1 MAETV
6 HENGGKA
13 IAVVGMACRLPGAAD
28 PAAFWRLLCD
38 GVDALSAPPPGRR
51 PAGAA
56 PRAGYLPGVDRFDA
70 PLFGM
75 SPRTAAAT
83 DPQQRLALELGWEAF
98 EDAGITPGAVAGHRV
113 GVWFGAMADGYAALL
128 ARDGAAPDRDTVPGL
143 SRTMIAGRLSHALGL
158 RGPSMVVDTG
168 QSSSLTAVHAA
179 CAALRAGEARLAL
192 AGGVHLNLDPA
203 GDDATSAFG
212 ALSPRGRC
220 ATLDADADGY
230 ARGEGG
236 GAVLLRPLDDARA
249 AGDRVYCVVTAG
261 AVNNDGGGPAPTV
274 PTADGQ
280 REVLR
285 AAHRRAGG
293 DPHRVQYVELHGTG
307 TAVGDP
313 VEATAVAA
321 ELAAGRPADAP
332 LAVGSVKTN
341 IGHLEG
347 AAGIAGLLKLALAV
361 HHRTLPASLHHRTPH
376 PVLRGSGLR
385 VVTEPAGWPRPGER
399 LRGAVTSVGM
409 GGSNCHLVVDEAPAP
424 PDAAG
429 AGPAVAGPHL
439 VTLSG
444 ATDAGLRAQA
454 DRLAAHVDGG
464 TDGLADLAR
473 SAATTRTAL
482 RHRAAVVAE
491 DRAEL
496 LAGLRAL
503 AAGEPAEHVATGRAA
518 DGATAFVFSGQGA
531 QRAGMGTA
539 LAAADPIFAR
549 HLDTVCSALDEHL
562 PGALRTVLA
571 TGGDGALDRTGWTQ
585 PALFAHGLAL
595 ARTLLDRGVAVD
607 HLLGHS
613 VGEIAAAQLAGVLSL
628 RDACVLVTA
637 RGRVMDELPPGGAM
651 LAVAAPEAELA
662 DRVAGRPDLAVAAV
676 NGPASCVVSGAADA
690 VGEIARWAAETG
702 LRHRRLPVSHAFHS
716 PLMDPALDR
725 FAGVVAGLDLQPP
738 QRGLVSAV
746 TGAPVG
752 AEITD
757 PAYWVRHAR
766 DAVRFADAVTAAE
779 AAGVTR
785 WCEVGPRAGLT
796 AAVRDCLTGDHP
808 AVVVAAQ
815 RHDRPEPPTLL
826 AAVGALHAH
835 GADLDPV
842 ALLDGRGGRRVP
854 LPGYAFQRSRYWLP
868 APFGTAPAGVAP
880 PAPAAGADVA
890 VDGTGPDAPA
900 VTPAAARL
908 RAATGAPRRSRIAL
922 ELVRG
927 AAAAVLGHP
936 GPSDV
941 DPDLTFGELGVDSLG
956 AVELRDRLGAALG
969 TTLPASLLFDH
980 PRPTALAGHLAER
993 HGGAGDGP
1001 ALGTAAPDHPAGPR
1015 GPSDDPVV
1023 VVGMGCRFPG
1033 GVTDPQQLWDVVAGG
1048 RDVTGDFPTDR
1059 GWDLGALLDGDPD
1072 TPGTSWTRRG
1082 GFLTGVARFDAAFFG
1097 ISAREA
1103 RAMDPQQ
1110 RLVLETTWEAL
1121 ERAGIPPR
1129 SRHGE
1134 RVGVYLGATAGEYGP
1149 RLDAGDDRA
1158 GGYVLT
1164 GTTPSVVS
1172 GRVAYSLGLRG
1183 PALTVDTACSS
1194 SLVAIDLAA
1203 RAVRSGEVTAAVA
1216 GGVTVLSGPGMFVEM
1231 SRQRGL
1237 SRDGRC
1243 RAFSADADGTGWAEG
1258 AGVVVLERL
1267 STARACG
1274 HPVLA
1279 VLRGSAVNSDGASNG
1294 LTAPS
1299 GVAQQAVLRDAL
1311 AAAGIT
1317 ADGVDVVEAH
1327 GTGTRLGDPIEAQAL
1342 REVYGTGR
1350 TGPPLA
1356 LGSVKSNIGH
1366 TQAAAGVAGLI
1377 KMVLALQ
1384 HRVLPATLHA
1394 ERPSE
1399 LVEWDGVQVLTAA
1412 REWTDPGRPRRAGVS
1427 SFGISG
1433 TNAHVVVE
1441 EAPAADPVAAP
1452 APPGPPA
1459 WRLSARDPQALAES
1473 ARRLVAAVEADPD
1486 GLGVGVVAAAL
1497 ARGRTWFP
1505 HRAVVLG
1512 ADRDALL
1519 AGLRGLAD
1527 GRPDPAAVVQG
1538 TGPADGRV
1546 VFVFPGQGA
1555 QWAPMGR
1562 ALYRE
1567 CPVFAAELDRCAA
1580 ALAPHL
1586 DEDVVEVVTGDDDG
1600 WLDRVETVQPALFAV
1615 MVALAATWRAWGVEP
1630 AAVVGHSQ
1638 GEIAAACVAGALS
1651 LPDAARVVAL
1661 RARAIRRIAGG
1672 GAMLSVGLGRDE
1684 VADWLATEPGLALA
1698 AHNGARSV
1706 VVSGAADAVARLQAA
1721 LEAHEVRVRRI
1732 PVDYASHSAHVE
1744 SIAAEILDD
1753 LAPISPRPP
1762 AVPMY
1767 STVHAAP
1774 VDAGTPLDAAYWVA
1788 NLRGTVELHATVE
1801 TVLADGHDVLV
1812 EVGPHPVLLPV
1823 VAETV
1828 DAGETAAAT
1837 LPTLHRDAGDLAALT
1852 RAWARAQVAGAPLAP
1867 AAGHPGVPPAPH
1879 PPALPTYPFRGEE
1892 HWIVPPASAAARPA
1906 GPALHRLDWVP
1917 GPDPRPLTGRWA
1929 RAAAAGGAVAT
1940 GGGVAALPEHD
1951 PADPPDLL
1959 VLAIPPAGDPPVP
1972 EAVRSATGTTLHVLQ
1987 QLLADPGA
1995 AATRLLVL
2003 TRGAVA
2009 ATDGEA
2015 PDPAGAAVWGL
2026 LRSAAS
2032 EHPGRILLVD
2042 TDPADHPRPPDR
2054 LPAGE
2059 PQVAVRGHR
2068 MLVPRLAAVAP
2079 AAVTPPDLTGG
2090 TVLVTGAT
2098 GTLGGLVAEHLVTR
2112 HGVRDLLLLGRRGPS
2127 AAGAAELVARLER
2140 AGARVTLLACDVADR
2155 AALTAALGTVPADR
2169 PLTGVVHTAGVL
2181 DDGVVTALSEPRLDA
2196 ALRPKLDAAVL
2207 LDELAGDVA
2216 AFVLFSSMV
2225 GTLGNP
2231 GQAAY
2236 AAANAALDALAAR
2249 RRAAGRPATALGWG
2263 FWDERTGMSG
2273 HLADRDLTRM
2283 ARDGL
2288 VPLPTGA
2295 ALDLF
2300 DAALGG
2306 DRPNVLPLHLD
2317 PAAVRRPAAELP
2329 PPLRGPGRPAGADH
2343 GPDGPPPTAGWAD
2356 LASDDRAAHAL
2367 DLVRGLAA
2375 EVLGLAAADLEPGR
2389 AFRDAGFDSL
2399 TAVELRN
2406 RLAAATGHRL
2416 ATTAVFDHPSPRAL
2430 AAELCRVLPGATA
2443 AAEVPAGPAGAAV
2456 AGPPAS
2462 GVAPDDDPVVVVA
2475 TACRLPGGVRSPEDL
2490 WEMLLAGRDG
2500 VVDLPADR
2508 GWPADLYAPDG
2519 DRAGTSYVA
2528 RGGFLT
2534 DAADFDAE
2542 FFGIAPREA
2551 LAMDPQQRILLE
2563 TVWEALERAGI
2574 APGSVRGERY
2584 GVYVGANGEDYT
2596 AGRDGAAEL
2605 EGYLLTGT
2613 AASVASGRIAY
2624 VLGTEGPAVTVDT
2637 ACSSSLVALHL
2648 AAQALRAGECTVALA
2663 GGVTV
2668 MSSPRLLVEFSRQRG
2683 LAPDGL
2689 VKPFSADADGTAWG
2703 EGAAVLVLERLSR
2716 ARAHGHRVLGVVRGS
2731 AVNSDGASNGI
2742 TAPSG
2747 PSQQRVVT
2755 DALARAGVSAAAVDV
2770 LEAHGT
2776 GTRLGDPIEAG
2787 AVLATYGRDR
2797 DPRHPLRMGSVKANT
2812 GHTQAAAGATG
2823 VIKLLLAMRHG
2834 HLPATP
2840 RTGEPTGHVDW
2851 SGGAVELVPTGVD
2864 WPERD
2869 GTRLG
2874 AVSAF
2879 GIGGTNAHVV
2889 LEQAPP
2895 APEGP
2900 PAPPAP
2906 APPVPAWPVSG
2917 RSPEDV
2923 REQAARLA
2931 GHPAVGGPDPAD
2943 PARLAHALRTTRTHG
2958 AHRAVVVGGTREEL
2972 LAGLGGLARDGAA
2985 GAVVTGTAGDGR
2997 TAFLFTGQGAQRAGM
3012 GDALAAACP
3021 EFAEAHR
3028 EVRAALD
3035 AHLPRPL
3042 AEVVTDGTD
3051 LHRTRW
3057 TQPALFALEVALF
3070 RVLEAWGV
3078 RPDRVAGHSIG
3089 EIAAAHC
3096 AGALTLDDAAVLIT
3110 ERGRLMDGLPGGG
3123 AMLSVRADE
3132 DTTRGLLAGLTG
3144 VLDVAAV
3151 NGPDATVVA
3160 GDRAACDALRA
3171 VCADAGIRTR
3181 DLRVSHAFHSR
3192 LMDPVLDAFAGVAAA
3207 ITPRPLRIGLV
3218 STRTGTRL
3226 DTAALA
3232 DPAHWVAHARHT
3244 VRFRDAVAALEA
3256 DGVTRFV
3263 EIGPD
3268 AVLTAATGDCL
3279 TGPAALRVPTLRR
3292 GRDEARTVSS
3302 AVAALWAHGH
3312 EPAGDA
3318 ARPAGVVDLPTTGF
3332 RPRRY
3337 WHEPAPVAAATAR
3350 AGVDGAGPADDTR
3363 FWELVDGGDPQRLA
3377 DLTGLDA
3384 GRPLAALLPDLAR
3397 WRDRRTRRAAAG
3409 RRTHR
3414 LDWPVARPTDAS
3426 APDGLWVVLGPS
3438 ADTATG
3444 LGVQQALAA
3453 AGTRFVTCD
3462 ERPDP
3467 DDAPARVADAVA
3479 AAAGGAPVAGVLC
3492 LLGLDETPDPAR
3504 PGLTR
3509 GLAGAVLTA
3518 RALAGTDSGP
3528 AAGARLWI
3536 VTRGG
3541 AAVAGGVVRP
3551 HQAALWGLARTLS
3564 LEIPARWGGVVDL
3577 PVDEPAAP
3585 APAGLVPVLAD
3596 RAAGGAEDQVALRGN
3611 TVHVPRLVPA
3621 PPAGDGPGWVP
3632 RGTVLV
3638 TGGTGALGGHVAR
3651 WAAGAGASHVVLA
3664 GRRGPAAPGAPE
3676 LTADIERAGARA
3688 TVVACDTGDAAAL
3701 TALVER
3707 LDGDGDR
3714 LTAVVHA
3721 AGTGGFDELAATDA
3735 DALARLFAGK
3745 VGGALALDAA
3755 CAGRDLDAFV
3765 LFSSV
3770 AATWGSGGQAGYAAA
3785 NAALDGLAADR
3796 HARGEVATSVAWGPW
3811 ADTGMITGAGVAEH
3825 LGRRGLRPMD
3835 LAGALDALAAVV
3847 GGPDPTPV
3855 VADVDWA
3862 RFVVGYT
3869 AAGHRPLLDA
3879 LPGVA
3884 GRTSQDPPVPA
3895 AAAAAE
3901 PVLARRLAT
3910 LPAAEQRMLVLD
3922 LVRAEAASVLGH
3934 ACAADVDPD
3943 RGFADLGFDS
3953 LMAVELR
3960 DRIAAVTGV
3969 ALGAAAV
3976 FDHPAPALLTAALL
3990 GELVGDPAG
3999 GPALPVFAELDRVE
4013 AALPELVA
4021 DTGLA
4026 AALADRMRQLA
4037 AALSAPRPG
4046 ADGHH
4051 HGAPVGADTGS
4062 RLSSASADE
4071 LFQMIDEWG
4080 SA

>member
-1 MAETV
+1 M
-6 HENGGKA
+6 
-13 IAVVGMACRLPGAAD
+13 VGMACRLPGAAD
-28 PAAFWRLLCD
+28 PAEFWRLLCD
-38 GVDALSAPPPGRR
+38 GVDALSGPPPGRR
-51 PAGAA
+51 PAGPAL
-56 PRAGYLPGVDRFDA
+56 RAGYLDAVERFDA
-70 PLFGM
+70 AFFGM
-75 SPRTAAAT
+75 SPRAAAAT

-98 EDAGITPGAVAGHRV
+98 EDAGIVPGAVAGRRV

-128 ARDGAAPDRDTVPGL
+128 SRDGAAPDRHTLPGL
-143 SRTMIAGRLSHALGL
+143 HRTMIAGRLSHALGL
-158 RGPSMVVDTG
+158 HGPSMVVDTG

-179 CAALRAGEARLAL
+179 CAALRGGEAGLAL

-203 GDDATSAFG
+203 GDEATSAFG
-212 ALSPRGRC
+212 ALSPHGRC

-236 GAVLLRPLDDARA
+236 GAVLLRPLADAVA
-249 AGDRVYCVVTAG
+249 AGDRVYCVITAG

-274 PTADGQ
+274 PSVEGQ
-280 REVLR
+280 REVVR
-285 AAHRRAGG
+285 VAHRRAGG

-313 VEATAVAA
+313 VEAAALAA
-321 ELAAGRPADAP
+321 ELGAGRPAGEP
-332 LAVGSVKTN
+332 LVVGSVKTN

-361 HHRTLPASLHHRTPH
+361 HHRSLPPSLHHRTPH

-385 VVTEPAGWPRPGER
+385 VGTERSGWPRPDEG
-399 LRGAVTSVGM
+399 LRGAVSSVGM
-409 GGSNCHLVVDEAPAP
+409 GGSNCHLVVDEAPPVPATAEP
-424 PDAAG
+424 TG
-429 AGPAVAGPHL
+429 GPRTDGPHL
-439 VTLSG
+439 VAVSG
-444 ATDAGLRAQA
+444 ATAAGLRVQA
-454 DRLAAHVDGG
+454 ARLAEHLEGG
-464 TDGLADLAR
+464 AEDGLADLAR

-482 RHRAAVVAE
+482 RHRAAVVAQ

-496 LAGLRAL
+496 TAGLRAL
-503 AAGEPAEHVATGRAA
+503 AAGEPAEHVVTGRAT
-518 DGATAFVFSGQGA
+518 DGTTAFVFSGQGS
-531 QRAGMGTA
+531 QRPGMGTG
-539 LAAADPIFAR
+539 LAAADPVFDR
-549 HLDTVCSALDEHL
+549 HLDTVCAALDEHL
-562 PGALRTVLA
+562 PRPLRPVLG
-571 TGGDGALDRTGWTQ
+571 TGGDGALDRTRWTQ
-585 PALFAHGLAL
+585 PALFAHGVAL

-637 RGRVMDELPPGGAM
+637 RGRLMDELPAGGAM
-651 LAVAAPEAELA
+651 LAVAVPEAELA
-662 DRVAGRPDLAVAAV
+662 DRLVGRRDVAVAAV
-676 NGPASCVVSGAADA
+676 NGPAACVVSGTAAA
-690 VGEIARWAAETG
+690 VDEIAGWAAAGG

-725 FAGVVAGLDLQPP
+725 FAEVVAGLDLQVPN
-738 QRGLVSAV
+738 RGLVSAV

-757 PAYWVRHAR
+757 PGYWVRHAR
-766 DAVRFADAVTAAE
+766 DAVRFADAVTAVE
-779 AAGVTR
+779 ELGTTR
-785 WCEVGPRAGLT
+785 WCEVGPTAGLT
-796 AAVRDCLTGDHP
+796 AAVRDCLTGSGP

-815 RHDRPEPPTLL
+815 RHDRPEPRTLL
-826 AAVGALHAH
+826 TAVGALHAH
-835 GADLDPV
+835 GAQLDPA
-842 ALLDGRGGRRVP
+842 ALFDGRGGRRVP

-868 APFGTAPAGVAP
+868 EPVDTAPGVA
-880 PAPAAGADVA
+880 G
-890 VDGTGPDAPA
+890 PA
-900 VTPAAARL
+900 VTDTAGENAPDGDRTEDTPAMARL
-908 RAATGAPRRSRIAL
+908 RAGTGAAHRIRIAL

-927 AAAAVLGHP
+927 TAASVLGHP
-936 GPSDV
+936 AATDV

-969 TTLPASLLFDH
+969 VPLPASLLFDH
-980 PRPTALAGHLAER
+980 PRPGTLAEHLAAR
-993 HGGAGDGP
+993 HGGGRAPTAVTPGGAVDP
-1001 ALGTAAPDHPAGPR
+1001 ATD
-1015 GPSDDPVV
+1015 DDPVV
-1023 VVGMGCRFPG
+1023 IVGMGCRFPG
-1033 GVTDPQQLWDVVAGG
+1033 GVETPQQLWAVVAGR
-1048 RDVTGDFPTDR
+1048 RDVTGDFPADR
-1059 GWDLGALLDGDPD
+1059 GWDLGTLFDDDPD
-1072 TPGTSWTRRG
+1072 TPGTSYARRG
-1082 GFLTGVARFDAAFFG
+1082 GFLTGVARFDAPFFG

-1121 ERAGIPPR
+1121 ERAGIPPH
-1129 SRHGE
+1129 SWDGE

-1149 RLDAGDDRA
+1149 RPDAGDDRTQ
-1158 GGYVLT
+1158 GYVLT

-1172 GRVAYSLGLRG
+1172 GRVAYTLGLRG

-1216 GGVTVLSGPGMFVEM
+1216 GGVAVLSGPGMFVEM

-1237 SRDGRC
+1237 SADGRC

-1267 STARACG
+1267 SVARACG

-1299 GVAQQAVLRDAL
+1299 GLAQQAVLRAALDAS
-1311 AAAGIT
+1311 GIGP
-1317 ADGVDVVEAH
+1317 DGVDAVEAH

-1342 REVYGTGR
+1342 VEVYGTGR
-1350 TGPPLA
+1350 TGAPLG
-1356 LGSVKSNIGH
+1356 LGSLKSNIGH

-1399 LVEWDGVQVLTAA
+1399 LVEWNGVRLLTTATD
-1412 REWTDPGRPRRAGVS
+1412 WPDPGRPRRAGVS

-1433 TNAHVVVE
+1433 TNAHLVVE
-1441 EAPAADPVAAP
+1441 EAPAASPSATPAP
-1452 APPGPPA
+1452 AGPLA
-1459 WRLSARDPQALAES
+1459 WRVSARDPQALADS
-1473 ARRLVAAVEADPD
+1473 ARRLADAVDADPAGLTATAVAAGTAY
-1486 GLGVGVVAAAL
+1486 
-1497 ARGRTWFP
+1497 GRTWFP

-1512 ADRDALL
+1512 HDRDALL
-1519 AGLRGLAD
+1519 GGLRGLAD
-1527 GRPDPAAVVQG
+1527 GRPDPATVLRG
-1538 TGPADGRV
+1538 TGPARAGV

-1567 CPVFAAELDRCAA
+1567 SPVFAAELDRCAA
-1580 ALAPHL
+1580 AMAPYL
-1586 DEDVVEVVTGDDDG
+1586 DEDLVEVLTGDDDG
-1600 WLDRVETVQPALFAV
+1600 WLERVETVQPALFAM
-1615 MVALAATWRAWGVEP
+1615 MVALAATWRACGVEP
-1630 AAVVGHSQ
+1630 AAVIGHSQ
-1638 GEIAAACVAGALS
+1638 GEIAAAHVAGALS

-1661 RARAIRRIAGG
+1661 RARAVRRIAGD

-1684 VADWLATEPGLALA
+1684 ITPWLDTEPGLALA

-1706 VVSGAADAVARLQAA
+1706 VVSGSADAVGRLQAA
-1721 LEAHEVRVRRI
+1721 LDGDGVRVRRV
-1732 PVDYASHSAHVE
+1732 PVDYASHSAHIE
-1744 SIAAEILDD
+1744 SIADRILDD
-1753 LAPISPRPP
+1753 LAPITPRPP
-1762 AVPMY
+1762 VVPMY
-1767 STVHAAP
+1767 STVHAAELGP
-1774 VDAGTPLDAAYWVA
+1774 ETPLDAAYWVA
-1788 NLRGTVELHATVE
+1788 NLRRTVELHATVE
-1801 TVLADGHDVLV
+1801 VALGDGHDLLL

-1823 VAETV
+1823 VSETV
-1828 DAGETAAAT
+1828 DAVAGDAVAT
-1837 LPTLHRDAGDLAALT
+1837 LPTLHRDDSDLAAFA
-1852 RAWARAQVAGAPLAP
+1852 RAWARTQVAGAPPAP
-1867 AAGHPGVPPAPH
+1867 VHDHPFSPRAPH
-1879 PPALPTYPFRGEE
+1879 PPTLPTYPFAGEE
-1892 HWIVPPASAAARPA
+1892 YWITPSATARPT

-1917 GPDPRPLTGRWA
+1917 GPAPRPLTGRWA
-1929 RAAAAGGAVAT
+1929 RAGEPCG
-1940 GGGVAALPEHD
+1940 HD
-1951 PADPPDLL
+1951 RTDPPDLL
-1959 VLAIPPAGDPPVP
+1959 VHTVRPGGDTPVP
-1972 EAVRSATGTTLHVLQ
+1972 DAVRAATATALQVLQ
-1987 QLLADPGA
+1987 RLLADPA
-1995 AATRLLVL
+1995 AGDTRLLVL
-2003 TRGAVA
+2003 TSGAVA

-2026 LRSAAS
+2026 LRSARS

-2042 TDPADHPRPPDR
+2042 TDPAVGPQLPDR
-2054 LPAGE
+2054 LPDDE
-2059 PQVAVRGHR
+2059 PEVALRGDR
-2068 MLVPRLAAVAP
+2068 ALVPRLATVAP
-2079 AAVTPPDLTGG
+2079 TVPAPPDLTGG

-2098 GTLGGLVAEHLVTR
+2098 GTLGGLVAEHLVAR
-2112 HGVRDLLLLGRRGPS
+2112 HGVRHLLLLGRRGPD
-2127 AAGAAELVARLER
+2127 AAGATELVARLER
-2140 AGARVTLLACDVADR
+2140 AGARATLLACDVADR
-2155 AALTAALGTVPADR
+2155 VALTAALRTVPGDR

-2181 DDGVVTALSEPRLDA
+2181 DDGVVTALTPQRLDT
-2196 ALRPKLDAAVL
+2196 ALRPKVDAAVL
-2207 LDELAGDVA
+2207 LDELAGDVT
-2216 AFVLFSSMV
+2216 AFIVFSSMV
-2225 GTLGNP
+2225 ATLGNP

-2236 AAANAALDALAAR
+2236 AAANAALDALVAA
-2249 RRAAGRPATALGWG
+2249 RRAAGRPGIALAWG
-2263 FWDERTGMSG
+2263 FWDERTGMSE
-2273 HLADRDLTRM
+2273 HLADRDLARM

-2288 VPLPTGA
+2288 LPLPTGP
-2295 ALDLF
+2295 ALDLL
-2300 DAALGG
+2300 DTATGG
-2306 DRPNVLPLHLD
+2306 PYAHVLPLHLD
-2317 PAAVRRPAAELP
+2317 RAATTHRPATELA
-2329 PPLRGPGRPAGADH
+2329 PPLRGGPADRTPVPGTD
-2343 GPDGPPPTAGWAD
+2343 DDPPVSDWSG
-2356 LASDDRAAHAL
+2356 LAAEDRAAASL

-2375 EVLGLAAADLEPGR
+2375 EILGLTTADLAPER
-2389 AFRDAGFDSL
+2389 SFRDAGCDSL

-2416 ATTAVFDHPSPRAL
+2416 PTTAVFDHPTPRAL
-2430 AAELCRVLPGATA
+2430 ADELCRVVAG
-2443 AAEVPAGPAGAAV
+2443 AGPAVPSARAV
-2456 AGPPAS
+2456 ASPA
-2462 GVAPDDDPVVVVA
+2462 APAEEDPVVVVG

-2500 VVDLPADR
+2500 VVDLPSDR
-2508 GWPADLYAPDG
+2508 GWPADLYDPDG
-2519 DRAGTSYVA
+2519 DRAGTTYVR
-2528 RGGFLT
+2528 RGGFLA

-2551 LAMDPQQRILLE
+2551 LAMDPQQRILVE
-2563 TVWEALERAGI
+2563 TVWEALERTGI
-2574 APGSVRGERY
+2574 APGSVRGRRY
-2584 GVYVGANGEDYT
+2584 GIYVGANGEDYT
-2596 AGRDGAAEL
+2596 AGRDGSTEL

-2613 AASVASGRIAY
+2613 AASVTSGRVAY
-2624 VLGTEGPAVTVDT
+2624 LLGTEGPAVTVDT

-2668 MSSPRLLVEFSRQRG
+2668 MSSPRLMIEFSRQRG

-2689 VKPFSADADGTAWG
+2689 IKPFSADADGTAWG
-2703 EGAAVLVLERLSR
+2703 EGAAVLVLEHLSR

-2731 AVNSDGASNGI
+2731 AVNSDGASNGL

-2755 DALARAGVSAAAVDV
+2755 EALARAGVAAAEVDV

-2823 VIKLLLAMRHG
+2823 VIKLLLAMQHG

-2895 APEGP
+2895 APRSSP
-2900 PAPPAP
+2900 PVPP
-2906 APPVPAWPVSG
+2906 APPVPAWPLSG
-2917 RSPEDV
+2917 RSPEDL
-2923 REQAARLA
+2923 RDQAARLA
-2931 GHPAVGGPDPAD
+2931 RHPAVAGTDPAD
-2943 PARLAHALRTTRTHG
+2943 PARLGHALRTTRTHG
-2958 AHRAVVVGGTREEL
+2958 THRAVVLGRTRDEL
-2972 LAGLGGLARDGAA
+2972 RAGLAGLARDGAA
-2985 GAVVTGTAGDGR
+2985 GSVVTGSTGDGR

-3042 AEVVTDGTD
+3042 ADVVTDGTD

-3070 RVLEAWGV
+3070 RVLDAWGV

-3096 AGALTLDDAAVLIT
+3096 AGGLTLDDAAALIT
-3110 ERGRLMDGLPGGG
+3110 GRGRLMDELPAGG
-3123 AMLSVRADE
+3123 AMLSLRAGE
-3132 DTTRGLLAGLTG
+3132 DTTRELLAGLTG

-3160 GDRAACDALRA
+3160 GERAACDALRA

-3181 DLRVSHAFHSR
+3181 DLQVSHAFHSR
-3192 LMDPVLDAFAGVAAA
+3192 LMDPVLDAFAGVANAL
-3207 ITPRPLRIGLV
+3207 TPGPLRIGLV
-3218 STRTGTRL
+3218 STRTGGRI
-3226 DTAALA
+3226 DAAALA
-3232 DPAHWVAHARHT
+3232 DPAHWVAHARDT
-3244 VRFRDAVAALEA
+3244 VRFRDAVTALEA

-3268 AVLTAATGDCL
+3268 AVLTAAVGDCL
-3279 TGPAALRVPTLRR
+3279 SGTAALRVPTLRR
-3292 GRDEARTVSS
+3292 DRDEPRTLSS

-3312 EPAGDA
+3312 EPVGDA
-3318 ARPAGVVDLPTTGF
+3318 ARPAGVADLPTTGF

-3337 WHEPAPVAAATAR
+3337 WYDPAPAPGTTAGEAT
-3350 AGVDGAGPADDTR
+3350 GTGPADDAR
-3363 FWELVDGGDPQRLA
+3363 FWELVGDGDHRGLA
-3377 DLTGLDA
+3377 DHTGLDA

-3409 RRTHR
+3409 RRTYR
-3414 LDWPVARPTDAS
+3414 LDWRTVRPAGGRG
-3426 APDGLWVVLGPS
+3426 PDGLWVVLGPS
-3438 ADTATG
+3438 ADPATG
-3444 LGVQQALAA
+3444 LAVQRALSA
-3453 AGTRFVTCD
+3453 AGTRVVTCD
-3462 ERPDP
+3462 EQPGP
-3467 DDAPARVADAVA
+3467 DDDPARIADAVA
-3479 AAAGGAPVAGVLC
+3479 AAAGSPVTDVLC
-3492 LLGLDETPDPAR
+3492 LLGLDETPDPGR

-3509 GLAGAVLTA
+3509 GLAGTVLAA
-3518 RALAGTDSGP
+3518 RALAGAVRGP
-3528 AAGARLWI
+3528 AAGARLWV

-3541 AAVAGGVVRP
+3541 VGVAGEGARP

-3564 LEIPARWGGVVDL
+3564 LEIPSHWGGIVDL
-3577 PVDEPAAP
+3577 PAGEPATP
-3585 APAGLVPVLAD
+3585 APAGLVPALAD
-3596 RAAGGAEDQVALRGN
+3596 RAAGGAEDQVALRGE
-3611 TVHVPRLVPA
+3611 TVHVPRLVRPA
-3621 PPAGDGPGWVP
+3621 PDGDGPGWTP

-3651 WAAGAGASHVVLA
+3651 WAAGAGAEHVVLA
-3664 GRRGPAAPGAPE
+3664 GRRGPDAPGARE
-3676 LTADIERAGARA
+3676 LVADIERAGARA
-3688 TVVACDTGDAAAL
+3688 TVVACDTADAAAV
-3701 TALVER
+3701 TALLER
-3707 LDGDGDR
+3707 IDDDGDA

-3721 AGTGGFDELAATDA
+3721 AGTGGFGDLAGTDA
-3735 DALARLFAGK
+3735 AALARVLAGK

-3755 CAGRDLDAFV
+3755 CADRDLDAFV

-3785 NAALDGLAADR
+3785 NAALDGLAT
-3796 HARGEVATSVAWGPW
+3796 ARRVRGQAATSVAWGPW
-3811 ADTGMITGAGVAEH
+3811 ADSGMITGLGVAEH
-3825 LGRRGLRPMD
+3825 LHRRGLRPMD
-3835 LAGALDALAAVV
+3835 PALALDALAAVV
-3847 GGPDPTPV
+3847 GGPDPVPV
-3855 VADVDWA
+3855 VADVDWP

-3869 AAGHRPLLDA
+3869 AAGRRPLLDA
-3879 LPGVA
+3879 LPEA
-3884 GRTSQDPPVPA
+3884 AERAAQDPPVPA

-3901 PVLARRLAT
+3901 PVLAERLAT
-3910 LPAAEQRMLVLD
+3910 LPAAEQRSLVLD
-3922 LVRAEAASVLGH
+3922 LVRAESAAVLGH

-3976 FDHPAPALLTAALL
+3976 FDHPDPALLTTALL
-3990 GELVGDPAG
+3990 EELVGDPAD

-4013 AALPELVA
+4013 SALPELVA
-4021 DTGLA
+4021 DTALA

-4037 AALSAPRPG
+4037 AALSDPGPAPEGNGR
-4046 ADGHH
+4046 
-4051 HGAPVGADTGS
+4051 HGAPGGADTGS
-4062 RLSSASADE
+4062 RLSTASADE